1 MRAVRCEKQGR
12 PEEALNPTELPDP
25 TPGPGEA
32 VVRLAFCGLNHRDV
46 WIQQGLYARI
56 QLPCVLGSDGAGVVE
71 SVGEGVPQSLVGKR
85 AVIIPCEKWGPDP
98 AVQSKDFL
106 ILGMPRQGTMAE
118 KIAVPAS
125 MVVEL
130 PESVSFE
137 DAAALP
143 VAGITAYRALVTR
156 GGLEA
161 GEHVLVTGI
170 GGGVAT
176 LAMLFAKAMGAQVS
190 VTSGSDE
197 KLAKARELGA
207 IAAANYKAKA
217 WEKDLVAQAGRPPSL
232 VVDGAGGDGLNALI
246 AAAAPAARIVLYG
259 ATRLSPSR
267 LDMAKIFFKQLDI
280 RGTTMGTDDEFKA
293 MLALVARHRIK
304 PVVDRVFPLSQA
316 VAANQLLEQS
326 GQMGKILL
334 DCSA

>member
-1 MRAVRCEKQGR
+1 MRAVRCERQGT
-12 PEEALNPTELPDP
+12 PEQALKLIDVPDP
-25 TPGPGEA
+25 VAGPGEA
-32 VVRLAFCGLNHRDV
+32 VVRLHFAGLNHRDV

-56 QLPCVLGSDGAGVVE
+56 QLPAVLGSDGSGVVE
-71 SVGEGVPQSLVGKR
+71 SVGEGVPKALVGKR

-98 AVQSKDFL
+98 AVQGKDFL

-130 PESVSFE
+130 PDSVGFE

-143 VAGITAYRALVTR
+143 VAGITAYRALVSR
-156 GGLEA
+156 GGLQK

-176 LAMLFAKAMGAQVS
+176 LAMLFAQALGAQVS
-190 VTSGSDE
+190 VTSGSEE
-197 KLAKARELGA
+197 KLKKAREMGA
-207 IAAANYKAKA
+207 IAAANYKIKA

-232 VVDGAGGDGLNALI
+232 IVDGAGGDGLNALI
-246 AAAAPAARIVLYG
+246 AAAAPAARMVLYG
-259 ATRLSPSR
+259 ATRRSPSS
-267 LDMAKIFFKQLDI
+267 LDMAKIFFKQVDI

-293 MLALVARHRIK
+293 MLALVAKHRIK
-304 PVVDRVFPLSQA
+304 PVVDRVFKLSEA
-316 VAANQLLEQS
+316 VEANKLLEES
-326 GQMGKILL
+326 AQMGKILL
-334 DCSA
+334 DCR

>member
-1 MRAVRCEKQGR
+1 MKLV
-12 PEEALNPTELPDP
+12 ELPDP
-25 TPGPGEA
+25 APGPGEA
-32 VVRLAFCGLNHRDV
+32 VVRLQFAGLNHRDV
-46 WIQQGLYARI
+46 WIRQGLYARI

-71 SVGEGVPQSLVGKR
+71 SVGAGVDPKLTGKR

-98 AVQSKDFL
+98 AAQGKDFL

-143 VAGITAYRALVTR
+143 VAGITAYRALVYR
-156 GGLEA
+156 GGLRR
-161 GEHVLVTGI
+161 GEHVLITGI

-176 LAMLFAKAMGAQVS
+176 LAMLFAQALGAQVS

-197 KLAKARELGA
+197 KLAKAKEMGA
-207 IAAANYKAKA
+207 IAAVNYKAKS

-232 VVDGAGGDGLNALI
+232 IVDSAGGDGLNNLI
-246 AAAAPAARIVLYG
+246 AAAAPAARVVLYG
-259 ATRLSPSR
+259 ATRMSPGK
-267 LDMAKIFFKQLDI
+267 LDMAKIFFKQIDI
-280 RGTTMGTDDEFKA
+280 RGTTMGTDDEFRA
-293 MLALVARHRIK
+293 MVKLVADHRIK
-304 PVVDRVFPLSQA
+304 PVIDRVFPLSQA
-316 VAANQLLEQS
+316 ALANRLLEES

-334 DCSA
+334 DCRR

>member
-1 MRAVRCEKQGR
+1 MMRAVRCERQGP
-12 PEEALNPTELPDP
+12 PEEMTLVDLPDP
-25 TPGPGEA
+25 VAGPGDA
-32 VVRLAFCGLNHRDV
+32 VVRLQACGLNHRDV
-46 WIQQGLYARI
+46 WIRQGLYARI

-71 SVGEGVPQSLVGKR
+71 SVGPGVDPGLKGKR

-98 AVQSKDFL
+98 AAQGKEFL

-125 MVVEL
+125 MIVEL
-130 PESVSFE
+130 PGSISFE

-143 VAGITAYRALVTR
+143 VAGITAYRALVSR
-156 GGLEA
+156 GGLRK

-176 LAMLFAKAMGAQVS
+176 LAMLFAQALGAQVS

-197 KLAKARELGA
+197 KLAKAKQMGA
-207 IAAANYKAKA
+207 VAAVNYKAKG
-217 WEKDLVAQAGRPPSL
+217 WEKDLVAQAGRPPARIK
-232 VVDGAGGDGLNALI
+232 DGAGGDG
-246 AAAAPAARIVLYG
+246 
-259 ATRLSPSR
+259 ATRMSPNK

-280 RGTTMGTDDEFKA
+280 RGTTMGTDDDFRA
-293 MLALVARHRIK
+293 MVKLVAEHRIK
-304 PVVDRVFPLSQA
+304 PVIDRIFPLAQA
-316 VAANQLLEQS
+316 AEASRLLEQS

-334 DCSA
+334 DCRS

>member
-1 MRAVRCEKQGR
+1 MRAIRCERQGS
-12 PEEALNPTELPDP
+12 PEEALKLIELPDP
-25 TPGPGEA
+25 VAGPGEA
-32 VVRLAFCGLNHRDV
+32 VVKLRFAGLNHRDV
-46 WIQQGLYARI
+46 WIQKGQYARI
-56 QLPCVLGSDGAGVVE
+56 QLPAVLGSDGSGVVE
-71 SVGEGVPQSLVGKR
+71 SGPPELVGKR

-118 KIAVPAS
+118 KIAIPAS

-130 PESVSFE
+130 PDQVTFE

-143 VAGITAYRALVTR
+143 VAGITAYRALTTR
-156 GGLEA
+156 GGLRR

-176 LAMLFAKAMGAQVS
+176 LALLFAKAMGAEVS
-190 VTSGSDE
+190 VTSGNDE
-197 KLAKARELGA
+197 KLKAARELGA
-207 IAAANYKAKA
+207 IAAANYNAKG

-232 VVDGAGGDGLNALI
+232 IIDSAGGDGLNALI
-246 AAAAPAARIVLYG
+246 AAAAPAARLVLYG
-259 ATRLSPSR
+259 ATRFSPSR
-267 LDMAKIFFKQLDI
+267 LDMPKIFFKQVDI

-293 MLALVARHRIK
+293 MLALVAKHRIK

-316 VAANQLLEQS
+316 AEACALLEKS
-326 GQMGKILL
+326 AQMGKILL
-334 DCSA
+334 DCTA

>member
-1 MRAVRCEKQGR
+1 MRAVVCERQGP
-12 PEEALNPTELPDP
+12 PEEMKLTQAPDP
-25 TPGPGEA
+25 AAGPGEA
-32 VVRLAFCGLNHRDV
+32 VIRLHACGLNHRDV
-46 WIQQGLYARI
+46 WIRQGLYARI

-71 SVGEGVPQSLVGKR
+71 SVGAGVDRKLVGKR
-85 AVIIPCEKWGPDP
+85 AVIIPCEKWGPNP
-98 AVQSKDFL
+98 AVQGKDFL

-118 KIAVPAS
+118 KIAIPAS

-130 PESVSFE
+130 PDHVSFE

-156 GGLEA
+156 GGLQA
-161 GEHVLVTGI
+161 GEHVLVSGI

-176 LAMLFAKAMGAQVS
+176 LALLFAKALGAQVS
-190 VTSGSDE
+190 VTSGSEE
-197 KLAKARELGA
+197 KLAKAKALGA
-207 IAAANYKAKA
+207 IAAVSYKAKG

-232 VVDGAGGDGLNALI
+232 IIDGAGGDGLNALI

-259 ATRLSPSR
+259 ATRMSPSK
-267 LDMAKIFFKQLDI
+267 LDMAKIFFKQVDI

-293 MLALVARHRIK
+293 MLALVAQHRIK
-304 PVVDRVFPLSQA
+304 PVIDRIFPLAEA
-316 VAANQLLEQS
+316 VAANRLLEES

-334 DCSA
+334 DCR

>member
-1 MRAVRCEKQGR
+1 MRAVLCERQGP
-12 PEEALNPTELPDP
+12 PEVMKLVELPDP
-25 TPGPGEA
+25 VAGPGEA
-32 VVRLAFCGLNHRDV
+32 VVRLHACGLNHRDV
-46 WIQQGLYARI
+46 WIRQGLYARI

-71 SVGEGVPQSLVGKR
+71 SVGAGVDAALVGKR
-85 AVIIPCEKWGPDP
+85 AVIIPCEKWGPNP
-98 AVQSKDFL
+98 AVQGKDFL

-130 PESVSFE
+130 PAPISFE

-143 VAGITAYRALVTR
+143 VAGLTAYRALVSR
-156 GGLEA
+156 GGLSK

-176 LAMLFAKAMGAQVS
+176 LALLFAKALGAEVS
-190 VTSGSDE
+190 VTSGSEE
-197 KLAKARELGA
+197 KLAKAKALGA
-207 IAAANYKAKA
+207 IAAASYHAKG

-232 VVDGAGGDGLNALI
+232 IIDGAGGDGLNALI
-246 AAAAPAARIVLYG
+246 GAAAPAARIVLYG

-280 RGTTMGTDDEFKA
+280 RGTTMGTDDEFRA
-293 MLALVARHRIK
+293 MLLLVAKHRLK
-304 PVVDRVFPLSQA
+304 PVVDRIFPLGQA
-316 VAANQLLEQS
+316 GEAVRLLEES
-326 GQMGKILL
+326 AQMGKILL
-334 DCSA
+334 DCTK

>member
-1 MRAVRCEKQGR
+1 MRAVRCERQGP
-12 PEEALNPTELPDP
+12 PEEMKLVELPDP
-25 TPGPGEA
+25 VPAAGEA
-32 VVRLAFCGLNHRDV
+32 VVRLHFCGLNHRDV
-46 WIQQGLYARI
+46 WIRQGLYARI

-71 SVGEGVPQSLVGKR
+71 SVGAGVDARLVGKR

-98 AVQSKDFL
+98 GVQGKDFL

-118 KIAVPAS
+118 KIAVPPS

-130 PESVSFE
+130 PDHISFQ

-143 VAGITAYRALVTR
+143 VAGITAYRSLVTR
-156 GGLEA
+156 GRLQR

-176 LAMLFAKAMGAQVS
+176 LAMLFAQALGAQVS

-197 KLAKARELGA
+197 KLARAKEMGA
-207 IAAANYKAKA
+207 IATANYKAKA
-217 WEKDLVAQAGRPPSL
+217 WEKDLIAQAGRPPSL
-232 VVDGAGGDGLNALI
+232 IIDGAGGDGLNALI

-259 ATRLSPSR
+259 ATRMSPSR

-280 RGTTMGTDDEFKA
+280 RGTTMGTDDEFRA

-304 PVVDRVFPLSQA
+304 PVVDRILPLNEAAQA
-316 VAANQLLEQS
+316 CKLISESA
-326 GQMGKILL
+326 QMG
-334 DCSA
+334 

>member
-1 MRAVRCEKQGR
+1 MRAVRCERQGP
-12 PEEALNPTELPDP
+12 PEEMKLVELTDP
-25 TPGPGEA
+25 VAGPGDA
-32 VVRLAFCGLNHRDV
+32 VVRLHACGLNHRDV
-46 WIQQGLYARI
+46 WIRQGLYARI

-71 SVGEGVPQSLVGKR
+71 SVGAGVDPKLVGKR

-98 AVQSKDFL
+98 AVQGKDFL

-118 KIAVPAS
+118 KIAIPAS

-130 PESVSFE
+130 PESISFE

-143 VAGITAYRALVTR
+143 VAGITAYRALVSR
-156 GGLEA
+156 GGLRK

-176 LAMLFAKAMGAQVS
+176 LAMLFAQALGAQVS

-197 KLAKARELGA
+197 KLVKAKQMGA

-232 VVDGAGGDGLNALI
+232 IIDGAGGDGLNSLI

-259 ATRLSPSR
+259 ATRMSPSK
-267 LDMAKIFFKQLDI
+267 LDMAKIFFKQIDI
-280 RGTTMGTDDEFKA
+280 RGTTMGTDDEFRA
-293 MLALVARHRIK
+293 MVRLVAGHKIK
-304 PVVDRVFPLSQA
+304 PVIDKVFPLSEA
-316 VAANQLLEQS
+316 AAANRLLEES

-334 DCSA
+334 DCRK